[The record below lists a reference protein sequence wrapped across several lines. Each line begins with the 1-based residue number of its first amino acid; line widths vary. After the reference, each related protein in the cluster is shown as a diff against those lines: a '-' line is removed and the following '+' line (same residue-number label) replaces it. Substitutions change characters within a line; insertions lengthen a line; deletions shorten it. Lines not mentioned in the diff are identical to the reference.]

1 MNAVVGQ
8 QFRKKKERGCKET
21 MSESRLYFAS
31 DYMEG
36 AHPNIIDRLCET
48 NYIHTGGYGLD
59 EITASAIRRIREA
72 CRCPEAEVK
81 LLVGGTQTNAIVIR
95 ALLRSYQGVIAAD
108 SGHIAVH
115 EAGAI
120 ELGGHKVICLPNE
133 AGKISAAQVEEC
145 IRNYEQDDNHEHMV
159 MPGMVYISQ
168 PTEYGTLYSLEEL
181 IGLSGVCRRHN
192 IPLYMDGARL
202 AYALASEE
210 NDIDLPDYAK
220 LCDVFYIG
228 GTKCGALFG
237 EAVVLPDPSRI
248 PHFFSII
255 KQNGGLLAKGR
266 ILGIQFDELFKDQ
279 LYQRIGKKAVRYAVR
294 ITEALKEKGYPILI
308 DSPTNQIFIVVED
321 SVLEQLR
328 EKVEYSYIEKY
339 DENHTVIRFCTS
351 WATRKEDVDE
361 LIGLFEG

>member
-1 MNAVVGQ
+1 
-8 QFRKKKERGCKET
+8 
-21 MSESRLYFAS
+21 MSDSRLYFAS

-145 IRNYEQDDNHEHMV
+145 IRNYEQDDNHEHIV

-181 IGLSGVCRRHN
+181 IRLSGVCRRHN

-210 NDIDLPDYAK
+210 NDIELPDYAK

-266 ILGIQFDELFKDQ
+266 ILGIQFDELFKDE

-321 SVLEQLR
+321 SELEQLR